1 MYSQQ
6 QMQHEFIHNCQLEHQ
21 KAVEELKKVSYQ
33 RLVYNLR
40 LLVPEVK
47 V

>member
-33 RLVYNLR
+33 RAVYNFRLR
-40 LLVPEVK
+40 VPEVK